1 MNLDQALEQFD
12 RTEAN
17 VAKLEGFWEIYC
29 AADPGAVGFGLDTPE
44 IDQVRRDWALFVKK
58 LPLIEGFRPVT
69 ELPTLDSPEQDG
81 LDALEV
87 GMIEAKNLTEDSV
100 TQPGRDLADYRHRL
114 RSNRRKLTRKA
125 LDETLRA
132 VDSILQAT
140 HHTDEGLIFDD
151 SESNGWPQLIS
162 NWKQIHRLMGSDCPS
177 GERWSD
183 MRRHI
188 HFAEPHDLQDIVDKD
203 WPTVRESILDHA
215 FEGEPIPVEAVELS
229 DLVEEAPSGPVST
242 SLNWSVL
249 DPDGFERV
257 VLEILRSS
265 KGYENC
271 KRLMHVHASDKGRDL
286 SADRVVVDTLSGTK
300 RIPVMIQCK
309 HYQAKSVGLPECTQ
323 AVEQAKLWTD
333 ARFQVVVIATSG
345 NLTQQALEWIEK
357 RHTDGDVPAV
367 DVWNQTDLEWFLA
380 PKPAIRASFGL

>member
-1 MNLDQALEQFD
+1 MSLDQALEQFD

-17 VAKLEGFWEIYC
+17 VAKLEDFLEIYC
-29 AADPGAVGFGLDTPE
+29 AAAVGFGPDTPE
-44 IDQVRRDWALFVKK
+44 IDQVRRDWTSFVKA

-69 ELPTLDSPEQDG
+69 ELPALDSPEQDG

-87 GMIEAKNLTEDSV
+87 GMIEVTNLTEDSV
-100 TQPGRDLADYRHRL
+100 TQPERDLADYRHRL

-132 VDSILQAT
+132 VDSVLQAT
-140 HHTDEGLIFDD
+140 HHTNEGSIFDD
-151 SESNGWPQLIS
+151 PESNGWLQLTS
-162 NWKQIHRLMGSDCPS
+162 NWDQIHRLMGSDRPS

-183 MRRHI
+183 MGRHI
-188 HFAEPHDLQDIVDKD
+188 YFAEPHDLLDIVDKD
-203 WPTVRESILDHA
+203 WPTVRQSILDHA

-242 SLNWSVL
+242 SVNWSVL
-249 DPDGFERV
+249 DADGFERV
-257 VLEILRSS
+257 VLGILQSS
-265 KGYENC
+265 DGYENC
-271 KRLMHVHASDKGRDL
+271 KRPMNVYASDKGRDL

-309 HYQAKSVGLPECTQ
+309 HYQTKPVGLPECTQ

-333 ARFQVVVIATSG
+333 AGFRVVVIATSG
-345 NLTQQALEWIEK
+345 NLAQQALEWIEK
-357 RHTDGDVPAV
+357 RHVDGDVPAV
-367 DVWNQTDLEWFLA
+367 EVWSQTDLERLLA
-380 PKPAIRASFGL
+380 SRPAIRTSFGL